1 MLEDGCD
8 LSRPASIYYYD
19 RQRSS
24 GVLVTPEADSRA
36 SDQTQKSPQGEPK
49 TLASGRYVVQR
60 LLGEGGQKT
69 VYLIHDTALGRDCAL
84 CLIKTDLVD
93 PDDLTRVR
101 REAQAMAQLGAQP
114 HIVTVFDLGE
124 EDGRPYIVCEYV
136 SGGDLR
142 AVMSRNAGP
151 LPLGRAIAIAKD
163 VCRALAVAHKRGIV
177 HRDIKPAN
185 VWLTEDG
192 SAKLGD
198 FGVATAIDR
207 SRLTMAGTVIGT
219 AAYMAPEQALGG
231 EATPRTDLYSLGC
244 LLYEMVTSRPPFV
257 ADAPMAVISQHV
269 HAKPTPPS
277 QHNPEIPR
285 ALDTLI
291 LKLLAKDQDERPSSA
306 EEVLAELERAGEEV
320 VRQPAARSQSL
331 RFGRP
336 LRSFAWLWANPIRL
350 VTAILVLVAV
360 GVGAASGL
368 VLSWAG
374 GGDEPDEPIVTAP
387 ATAPVTFHVDLKGP
401 GQYVSGDCDSEDM
414 IIQFRLRGTVTGEI
428 SGRLSSTLEATLYAA
443 ESCLVGF
450 ATTAA
455 TLTDPDG
462 NTLSWVLEGPLSIS
476 TGAAE
481 DTEVRAISHTPAL
494 IVTGGTGIYEG
505 ATGRGS
511 CSFLGVVRTGEGGA
525 SFWEGVNDCEIELL
539 TGGAATAAEP
549 VTLQL
554 GASSVEVALFGG
566 FSDSPTTI
574 VMSVLYKNTGE
585 EPLGDLSLRLLKPAG
600 AQILAAAKGEEQPVS
615 AGERIW
621 ELPDLP
627 PGDFQRFEFTLQF
640 LASENP
646 TVPVVVEIDGAGF
659 ESPLRSDPITI
670 EIVQS
675 ERLRRPSRPAGLQ

>member
-1 MLEDGCD
+1 MT
-8 LSRPASIYYYD
+8 A
-19 RQRSS
+19 
-24 GVLVTPEADSRA
+24 EADSRA
-36 SDQTQKSPQGEPK
+36 SGQTQKSPQGQPK

-136 SGGDLR
+136 SGGDLE
-142 AVMSRNAGP
+142 AVLRRNDGP
-151 LPLGRAIAIAKD
+151 LPLGRAIAIARD
-163 VCRALAVAHKRGIV
+163 ICRALTVAHKRGIV

-185 VWLTEDG
+185 IWLTEDG

-198 FGVATAIDR
+198 FGVATTIDR

-277 QHNPEIPR
+277 EHNPEIPR

-291 LKLLAKDQDERPSSA
+291 LKLLAKEQDERPPSA
-306 EEVLAELERAGEEV
+306 EEVLAELERVGEEA
-320 VRQPAARSQSL
+320 VRQPAARSPS
-331 RFGRP
+331 RRIERP
-336 LRSFAWLWANPIRL
+336 LRGFSWLWASPIRL
-350 VTAILVLVAV
+350 VTTILVLVAL

-374 GGDEPDEPIVTAP
+374 GGDEPDEPIV
-387 ATAPVTFHVDLKGP
+387 ATPVAFHVDLKGP
-401 GQYVSGDCDSEDM
+401 GQFVSGDCDSEDM
-414 IIQFRLRGTVTGEI
+414 IIQFRLQGDVTGEI

-455 TLTDPDG
+455 TLTDLDG

-476 TGAAE
+476 TGARE
-481 DTEVRAISHTPAL
+481 ETEVRATSYTPAL
-494 IVTGGTGIYEG
+494 IITGGTGIYAG

-511 CSFLGVVRTGEGGA
+511 CDFLGLVRNSEGGA
-525 SFWEGVNDCEIELL
+525 SLWEGVNDCEIELL
-539 TGGAATAAEP
+539 TGGTATASEP

-554 GASSVEVALFGG
+554 GASSVEAALFGG

-574 VMSVLYKNTGE
+574 VMSVLYGNTGE
-585 EPLGDLSLRLLKPAG
+585 EPLSDLTLRLLEPAG
-600 AQILAAAKGEEQPVS
+600 VQILATAKGEEQPVS
-615 AGERIW
+615 AGERVW

-640 LASENP
+640 LTSEHS
-646 TVPVVVEIDGAGF
+646 TVPMVVEIDGEGF
-659 ESPLRSDPITI
+659 ENPLRSDAITI

-675 ERLRRPSRPAGLQ
+675 ERPRRPSRPADLE